1 MLVIEKFA
9 KSMRSWFI
17 AVMMLCITSA
27 LAASPVSAKKQIA
40 LTFDDIPRMQGAFL
54 TTEDRRA
61 KLIAA
66 LKRAKVK
73 QAAFFVNPSKLEGG
87 DDHRIM
93 DYVRAGHVIANHSNT
108 HVNLSDVS
116 AEEYL
121 ADIDKAELWLKGRKG
136 YRPWFRFP
144 YLNEGRK
151 DKIKRDAIRAGL
163 KARGLRNGYVTAE
176 SSDWHIENLTIE
188 AARNQKVMDRN
199 ALRDLYVRWHVEA
212 ANFYDDLAV
221 KTLGRSPAHVLLLH
235 ETDIAALYI
244 EDLVAA
250 LRKDGWTIISADKA
264 YSDPIAKSMPDTPSA
279 QGDLVQ
285 AMAWE
290 KGLPA
295 PRWYKYN
302 NTDLAT
308 KEFYAK
314 VFTMNIIDAPAP

>member
-1 MLVIEKFA
+1 VIEKFT
-9 KSMRSWFI
+9 KLMRSWVV
-17 AVMMLCITSA
+17 AVTMLCVASV
-27 LAASPVSAKKQIA
+27 LAASPVTAKKQIA
-40 LTFDDIPRMQGAFL
+40 LTFDDIPRSQGAFL
-54 TTEDRRA
+54 TVDDRRA

-73 QAAFFVNPSKLEGG
+73 QAAFFINPSRLEGS
-87 DDHRIM
+87 DDKRVM

-108 HVNLSDVS
+108 HLNLSDVS

-144 YLNEGRK
+144 YLNEGRR
-151 DKIKRDAIRAGL
+151 DKVKRDAIRVGL

-176 SSDWHIENLTIE
+176 SSDWHIESLTID
-188 AARNQKVMDRN
+188 AVRDHKVIDRN
-199 ALRDLYVRWHVEA
+199 ALRDLYVQWHVDA
-212 ANFYDDLAV
+212 ANFYDGLAV

-235 ETDIAALYI
+235 ETDIAALYV

-264 YSDPIAKSMPDTPSA
+264 YRDPISKAMPDTPSA
-279 QGDLVQ
+279 QGDLVE

-295 PRWYKYN
+295 PRWFKYN

-314 VFTMNIIDAPAP
+314 VFTMNIIEAPAPR